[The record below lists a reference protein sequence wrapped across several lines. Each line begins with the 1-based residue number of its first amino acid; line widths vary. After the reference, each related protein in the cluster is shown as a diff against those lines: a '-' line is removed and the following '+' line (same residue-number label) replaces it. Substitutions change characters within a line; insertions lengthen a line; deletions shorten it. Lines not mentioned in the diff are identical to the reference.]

1 MSEFVGV
8 GEVGGAAAA
17 VRLVA
22 ARLDPD
28 LLMANECE
36 RALHDAAAIE
46 SMGATMKMLL
56 AARLAQ
62 TDAYK
67 ATSSVSPEAHIAGLV
82 GGSPAS
88 VRSLIE
94 TARQLGGLTA
104 TASAARAGSL
114 STAQVQAIA
123 SAATADPTAE
133 HELIDDA
140 ARLSL
145 GQLRDKCAK
154 VIADADPDPEGR
166 HARLRRQRRGRRYST
181 PDGFHHL
188 HLQSTPEDLADVD
201 VTLNA
206 IVDELFKA
214 ARARGAHE
222 SRDAY
227 LADAS
232 RRDGAPSAW
241 GTRRQALA
249 DVHRRHPCRPHGA
262 RDGRVGEGEVCE
274 IAGIGPVPVAV
285 VRKLLGD
292 AVLKLVLT
300 HGVDVRNVTSLG
312 RGPTAAQK
320 IALLWEQ
327 PTCSVERCG
336 RRARLEADH
345 TTGAEYATT
354 RHTRLDELDRLC
366 DQHHDKK
373 TYDGWGLVPGT
384 GVRPMVPPEHPR
396 HPNHCTSPPT
406 RAKGRQ
412 P

>member
-8 GEVGGAAAA
+8 GEVDGAAAA

-46 SMGATMKMLL
+46 AMGATMKMLL
-56 AARLAQ
+56 AARLAE

-82 GGSPAS
+82 GGTAAS

-214 ARARGAHE
+214 ARAKGERE
-222 SRDAY
+222 PRDAY
-227 LADAS
+227 LADA
-232 RRDGAPSAW
+232 
-241 GTRRQALA
+241 
-249 DVHRRHPCRPHGA
+249 
-262 RDGRVGEGEVCE
+262 
-274 IAGIGPVPVAV
+274 I
-285 VRKLLGD
+285 
-292 AVLKLVLT
+292 
-300 HGVDVRNVTSLG
+300 
-312 RGPTAAQK
+312 
-320 IALLWEQ
+320 
-327 PTCSVERCG
+327 VEMA
-336 RRARLEADH
+336 RRARGH
-345 TTGAEYATT
+345 SGAA
-354 RHTRLDELDRLC
+354 
-366 DQHHDKK
+366 
-373 TYDGWGLVPGT
+373 
-384 GVRPMVPPEHPR
+384 RPRRRTPP
-396 HPNHCTSPPT
+396 
-406 RAKGRQ
+406 
-412 P
+412 

>member
-1 MSEFVGV
+1 LSQFVGV
-8 GEVGGAAAA
+8 HEVEAAADA
-17 VRLVA
+17 VRGVA
-22 ARLDPD
+22 TRLASD
-28 LLMANECE
+28 LLLAHECE
-36 RALHDAAAIE
+36 RAMEDAAAIE

-56 AARLAQ
+56 AARLAE

-67 ATSSVSPEAHIAGLV
+67 ATSAVSPEAHIAGLV
-82 GGSPAS
+82 GGTAAS

-94 TARQLGGLTA
+94 TAKQLGGLPA

-123 SAATADPTAE
+123 SAATANPTAE
-133 HELIDDA
+133 HELLDDA

-166 HARLRRQRRGRRYST
+166 HARLRRLRRGRRYST

-188 HLQSTPEDLADVD
+188 DLQSTPEDLADVD

-214 ARARGAHE
+214 ARVRGE
-222 SRDAY
+222 REPRDAY
-227 LADAS
+227 LADAIVEMA
-232 RRDGAPSAW
+232 RRARGVHPGRGKASPTYTAVIRADL
-241 GTRRQALA
+241 TAL
-249 DVHRRHPCRPHGA
+249 VR
-262 RDGRVGEGEVCE
+262 GRVGEGEVCE
-274 IAGIGPVPVAV
+274 IAGLGPMPVEV
-285 VRKLLGD
+285 IRRLLGD

-300 HGVDVRNVTSLG
+300 TGTEVRNVTSLG
-312 RGPTAAQK
+312 RGPNAAMK
-320 IALLWEQ
+320 VALLWEQ
-327 PTCSVERCG
+327 PTCSVEHCG

-345 TTGAEYATT
+345 TTGAEFTKT
-354 RHTRLDELDRLC
+354 NHTRLDELDRLC

-373 TYDGWGLVPGT
+373 TYDGWGLVLGS
-384 GVRPMVPPEHPR
+384 GLRPMVPPDDPR
-396 HPNHCTSPPT
+396 HPSRC
-406 RAKGRQ
+406 RA